1 MKLILDC
8 IIFVGGFIIGQL
20 VLICIALA
28 GANKNNNKEPYKEDW
43 KQEGMFKS

>member
-8 IIFVGGFIIGQL
+8 IIFVSGFIIGQL

-28 GANKNNNKEPYKEDW
+28 SANKNNNKEPSKEDW